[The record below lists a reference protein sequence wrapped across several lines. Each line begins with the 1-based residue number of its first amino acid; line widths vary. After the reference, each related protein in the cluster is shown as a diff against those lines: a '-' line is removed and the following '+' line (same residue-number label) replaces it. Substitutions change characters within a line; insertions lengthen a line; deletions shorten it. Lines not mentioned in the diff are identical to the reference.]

1 MSSGKINP
9 GVNKNKSEKEVNMN
23 SEQPSNQLKKKGF
36 FTKFP
41 SQFWLVVMFE
51 FFERG
56 AYYGMMSFISQYF
69 VDTLHFPKEN
79 VGVIKGV
86 IQPLLYFLPI
96 LAGAIADRFGY
107 RKVLMVAFT
116 LLGGGYFL
124 TSQMTS
130 YAGVFAALVIMGFG
144 AGTFKPLI
152 SGTIAKITDE
162 SNSTQAFG
170 IYYWSINM
178 GAFLFPLVLV
188 PVLKSINPAYVIIAS
203 GICTAAMI
211 IPTAFFFKDPTRQE
225 QVEEKAKQREQT
237 SLIQTLANAF
247 EIIYSPIVL
256 LYNLMKK
263 SSVRKAVILLLLVL
277 LLGYSVFN
285 YFDQTPASEKFPTF
299 GIEKGNTTLLFDVN
313 RNMGKK
319 DDYKLGD
326 PDEKNPSLV
335 TLSIYKP
342 QYFDRFAEKIL
353 KDLEKYP
360 DLQTITADDIKA
372 FIMLSDKKIELIFE
386 RNAAEISNF
395 RIVTISVNQYKVFF
409 KNTDDY
415 KEFAEELLNE
425 MHKYP
430 QLRGIE
436 LKNCNKLFED
446 MNGRPFF
453 LFFVISLVL
462 LGLLV
467 VAVSS
472 VKKGEKRDAAPGV
485 PVSYGL
491 IFLVLVGIWF
501 IPGLGMLGRIICT
514 VIYFSITSLFII
526 DKSDPHKFVDH
537 GKFLLMI
544 VLYSGFW
551 VLYFQ
556 MFDSVLWYVQAYVDA
571 DSLNKIVNSVP
582 ALIGIKTNWFF
593 DVEHVTVINALTIII
608 LQLVVSAIVKNM
620 KAMPT
625 MITGIV
631 IATVGMA
638 MLAIS
643 TDIWVFMAGIVIF
656 SIGEMTAHPKFIS
669 YVGLTAPSDKK
680 ALYMGYIFL
689 YGVFGSSVGGI
700 VGAKLYVHFVD
711 NLNQPRVLWL
721 IFTGIGIV
729 TIVSL
734 LLYNKFL
741 APKKS
746 GN

>member
-1 MSSGKINP
+1 
-9 GVNKNKSEKEVNMN
+9 MN
-23 SEQPSNQLKKKGF
+23 SEQSTKKAKKKGF
-36 FTKFP
+36 FSKF
-41 SQFWLVVMFE
+41 SGQFWLVVMFE

-107 RKVLMVAFT
+107 RKVLMVAFA

-130 YAGVFAALVIMGFG
+130 YAGVFAALVIMGIG
-144 AGTFKPLI
+144 AGTFKPMI
-152 SGTIAKITDE
+152 SGTIARITDE

-211 IPTAFFFKDPTRQE
+211 IPTAFFFKEPVKQK
-225 QVEEKAKQREQT
+225 QVEENAKKREEAG
-237 SLIQTLANAF
+237 LIQTLANAF

-263 SSVRKAVILLLLVL
+263 SSVRKSVILIVLVL
-277 LLGYSVFN
+277 LLGYSAYN

-299 GIEKGNTTLLFDVN
+299 GMEKGNTTLLFDVN

-319 DDYKLGD
+319 DPYKLED
-326 PDEKNPSLV
+326 PDEETPSLV
-335 TLSIYKP
+335 KLTIYKP
-342 QYFDRFAEKIL
+342 QYFDKFSETLL
-353 KDLEKYP
+353 KDLGEHQG
-360 DLQTITADDIKA
+360 LQAITADEIKE
-372 FIMLSDKKIELIFE
+372 FIKRSDEKIEIIFE
-386 RNAAEISNF
+386 LNAAESENF
-395 RIVTISVNQYKVFF
+395 RLETISDNQYKVFF
-409 KNTDDY
+409 KSTGGYKGFRDD
-415 KEFAEELLNE
+415 LLKE
-425 MHKYP
+425 MHKIP
-430 QLRGIE
+430 ALRGIE
-436 LKNCNKLFED
+436 LKNCNKLHED
-446 MNGRPFF
+446 MKGRPFF
-453 LFFVISLVL
+453 LFFVISLIL
-462 LGLLV
+462 LGLLIT
-467 VAVSS
+467 AVSS
-472 VKKGEKRDAAPGV
+472 VKKGETRDSAPGV
-485 PVSYGL
+485 PGSYFL
-491 IFLVLVGIWF
+491 IFIVLVGIWF
-501 IPGLGMLGRIICT
+501 IPGLGTLGRIICT

-571 DSLNKIVNSVP
+571 ESLNAAVNSVP

-680 ALYMGYIFL
+680 AMYMGYIFL

-700 VGAKLYVHFVD
+700 LGAKLYVHFVD

-721 IFTGIGIV
+721 VFAAIGVV
-729 TIVSL
+729 TIIGL

-741 APKKS
+741 APKKVE
-746 GN
+746 N